1 MFDIIHIDKSE
12 YMCFVGL
19 KPDGDHNV
27 YLSAYG
33 PLASVLL
40 GRYVEDKRADNEE
53 LFSEWDESLRKAA
66 SQVGF
71 SATHETEDGYI
82 YISSFQNGIGISAED
97 EVALERNTARR
108 EYDAVEYYEDQY
120 DESDD
125 ES

>member
-1 MFDIIHIDKSE
+1 MLDIIHIYASE
-12 YMCFVGL
+12 RMCFAGL
-19 KPDGDHNV
+19 KADGDHNV
-27 YLSAYG
+27 YLSAYC

-71 SATHETEDGYI
+71 SATHETEDGCV

-97 EVALERNTARR
+97 EAVLKQNTARS
-108 EYDAVEYYEDQY
+108 EYGETEYYEDGC
-120 DESDD
+120 DEFDD